1 MEQKVVRTK
10 RTKTAE
16 QALQS
21 LMRECARSERS
32 SGDALRLMKRWG
44 VADEDAAKVLA
55 RLQAERF
62 IDDSRYAEAF
72 VRDKLNLS
80 GWGAYKIKTALR
92 AKGVSSEIIDEVVA
106 PMLAETDM
114 EKRLEEMMMRRV
126 RTLKYSS
133 VYDAKTKLIRFAVSR
148 GFDMEE
154 AIACA
159 AKICNNLKTT
169 NIIEYEDFS

>member
-10 RTKTAE
+10 KTKSAE

-44 VADEDAAKVLA
+44 LADEDAQKVLA
-55 RLQAERF
+55 RLQSERF
-62 IDDSRYAEAF
+62 IDDARFAGAF

-80 GWGAYKIKTALR
+80 GWGAYKIKMALR
-92 AKGVSSEIIDEVVA
+92 AKGVSQEIIEEVVA
-106 PMLAETDM
+106 PMFAETNM
-114 EKRLEEMMMRRV
+114 EERLEEIMVRKM

-133 VYDAKTKLIRFAVSR
+133 AYDAKMKLIRFAASR
-148 GFDMEE
+148 GYDMEL
-154 AIACA
+154 AIECA
-159 AKICNNLKTT
+159 SKLT
-169 NIIEYEDFS
+169 ERLE

>member
-10 RTKTAE
+10 KSKTAE

-44 VADEDAAKVLA
+44 LSDEDAAKVLA
-55 RLQAERF
+55 RLQAECF

-80 GWGAYKIKTALR
+80 GWGAYKIKMALR
-92 AKGVSSEIIDEVVA
+92 TKGVSKEIIEEIVA
-106 PMLAETDM
+106 PMLDEADM
-114 EKRLEEMMMRRV
+114 KERLEEIMVRRMRS
-126 RTLKYSS
+126 LKYSS
-133 VYDAKTKLIRFAVSR
+133 PYDAKTKLIRFAASR
-148 GFDMEE
+148 GYDMEQ
-154 AIACA
+154 AIECA
-159 AKICNNLKTT
+159 SKVT
-169 NIIEYEDFS
+169 NSLE

>member
-1 MEQKVVRTK
+1 MGQKVARTK
-10 RTKTAE
+10 KTKTAE

-44 VADEDAAKVLA
+44 LTDEDAKRVLA

-80 GWGAYKIKTALR
+80 GWGAYKIKMALR
-92 AKGVSSEIIDEVVA
+92 AKGVSKEIIEEIVA
-106 PMLAETDM
+106 PMFAETDM
-114 EKRLEEMMMRRV
+114 KERLEEIMQRKM

-133 VYDAKTKLIRFAVSR
+133 AYDAKTKLIRFAASR
-148 GFDMEE
+148 GYEIDE
-154 AIACA
+154 AVECA
-159 AKICNNLKTT
+159 SRVVK
-169 NIIEYEDFS
+169 D

>member
-1 MEQKVVRTK
+1 MEQKVGRTR
-10 RTKTAE
+10 RTKTAD

-44 VADEDAAKVLA
+44 VSDEDAQKVLA
-55 RLQAERF
+55 RLLAERF

-80 GWGAYKIKTALR
+80 GWGAYKIKSALR
-92 AKGVSSEIIDEVVA
+92 AKGVSKDIIDEVA
-106 PMLAETDM
+106 AQMIEAADM
-114 EKRLEEMMMRRV
+114 CERLEEIMVRRL

-133 VYDAKTKLIRFAVSR
+133 PYDAKTKLIRFAASR
-148 GFDMEE
+148 GFDLDQAIECATKITRAEE
-154 AIACA
+154 
-159 AKICNNLKTT
+159 
-169 NIIEYEDFS
+169 F

>member
-10 RTKTAE
+10 KSKTAQ

-21 LMRECARSERS
+21 LMRECARAERS

-44 VADEDAAKVLA
+44 LSDEDAAKVLL

-80 GWGAYKIKTALR
+80 GWGTYKIKMALR
-92 AKGVSSEIIDEVVA
+92 AKGVSKEIIEEIVA

-114 EKRLEEMMMRRV
+114 TERLEEIMRRRM
-126 RTLKYSS
+126 RTLKFSS
-133 VYDAKTKLIRFAVSR
+133 AYDAKTKLIRFAASR
-148 GFDMEE
+148 GYDMEE
-154 AIACA
+154 AIECA
-159 AKICNNLKTT
+159 SKI
-169 NIIEYEDFS
+169 IDEME